1 MSSIDL
7 GMLRNG
13 VGRSVAGALGS
24 TDAPL
29 RVVLVQGEALRL
41 PRSRT
46 SIRVL
51 AGSAWIT
58 QSGEDRFLKAGEAM
72 TARADSDCAVVSG
85 LGSQPLMLEL
95 R

>member
-1 MSSIDL
+1 MSTIDFAL
-7 GMLRNG
+7 LLNG
-13 VGRSVAGALGS
+13 VDHSANLPAVS
-24 TDAPL
+24 PL
-29 RVVLVQGEALRL
+29 RLVLVQGEALRL

-58 QSGEDRFLKAGEAM
+58 QDGEDRFLLPGEAM
-72 TARADSDCAVVSG
+72 TAAAGRDGVVISA
-85 LGSQPLMLEL
+85 LGARPLLLEM

>member
-1 MSSIDL
+1 MSTIEIGL
-7 GMLRNG
+7 LLNG
-13 VGRSVAGALGS
+13 VGRRAAGSAES

-29 RVVLVQGEALRL
+29 RVVLVEGEALRL

-58 QSGEDRFLKAGEAM
+58 QRGEDRFLMAGEAM
-72 TARADSDCAVVSG
+72 TATAGPDRAVVSA
-85 LGSQPLMLEL
+85 LGAQPLLLEV

>member
-1 MSSIDL
+1 MSTIDIGL
-7 GMLRNG
+7 LLNG
-13 VGRSVAGALGS
+13 VGRRAEGS
-24 TDAPL
+24 SESADAPL

-58 QSGEDRFLKAGEAM
+58 QCGEDRFLTAGEAM
-72 TARADSDCAVVSG
+72 TAAAGADRAVVSA
-85 LGSQPLMLEL
+85 LGAQPLLLEV

>member
-1 MSSIDL
+1 MSTIDFGL
-7 GMLRNG
+7 LLEG
-13 VGRSVAGALGS
+13 VDRRAAGTVGS
-24 TDAPL
+24 ADAPL

-41 PRSRT
+41 PRSRP

-58 QSGEDRFLKAGEAM
+58 QCGEDRVLMAGEGM
-72 TARADSDCAVVSG
+72 TAAVCADRAVVSA
-85 LGSQPLMLEL
+85 LGAQPLLLEV

>member
-1 MSSIDL
+1 MSTIDFGL
-7 GMLRNG
+7 ILDG
-13 VGRSVAGALGS
+13 VDRRTAGSA
-24 TDAPL
+24 TAEAPL

-58 QSGEDRFLKAGEAM
+58 QRGEDRVLAAGEAM
-72 TARADSDCAVVSG
+72 TAAAGADCVVVSA
-85 LGSQPLMLEL
+85 LGAQPLLLEV

>member
-1 MSSIDL
+1 MSTIDFGL
-7 GMLRNG
+7 ILDG
-13 VGRSVAGALGS
+13 VGRRAAGSAGNAE
-24 TDAPL
+24 APL

-58 QSGEDRFLKAGEAM
+58 QCGEDLFLRAGQAM
-72 TARADSDCAVVSG
+72 TAAAGADCAVVSA
-85 LGSQPLMLEL
+85 LGVQPLLLEV

>member
-1 MSSIDL
+1 MSTIDIAL
-7 GMLRNG
+7 LLNG
-13 VGRSVAGALGS
+13 VGPRAAGSSQS

-29 RVVLVQGEALRL
+29 RVVLVEGEALRL
-41 PRSRT
+41 PRSRA

-58 QSGEDRFLKAGEAM
+58 QRGDDRFLKAGEAM
-72 TARADSDCAVVSG
+72 TAAAGADCAVVSA
-85 LGSQPLMLEL
+85 LGTQPLLLEV

>member
-1 MSSIDL
+1 MSTIDFGL
-7 GMLRNG
+7 LLNG
-13 VGRSVAGALGS
+13 VGRRAAGAAGS
-24 TDAPL
+24 DDAPL

-46 SIRVL
+46 SIHVL

-58 QSGEDRFLKAGEAM
+58 QRGEDRFLMAGEAM
-72 TARADSDCAVVSG
+72 TAAAGADRAVVSA
-85 LGSQPLMLEL
+85 LGAQPLLLEV

>member
-1 MSSIDL
+1 MSTIDIGL
-7 GMLRNG
+7 LLNG
-13 VGRSVAGALGS
+13 VGRRAAGSAES

-29 RVVLVQGEALRL
+29 RVVLVEGEALRL

-58 QSGEDRFLKAGEAM
+58 QCGEDLFLKAGEAM
-72 TARADSDCAVVSG
+72 TAAAGTDGAVVSSLRG
-85 LGSQPLMLEL
+85 QPLLLEV